1 MNERQEG
8 SGELVVSR
16 GDASEVLD
24 AVEKAFD
31 QIAAL
36 VEMLVE
42 IPRIEPV
49 GARRY
54 NRFAALSLNQFDE
67 GIRVVSLVGHDVQ
80 SRLIRDQRSG
90 MLDVGHLASR
100 ENDAQRIAQGV
111 DGHVQFGGQSAP
123 RTADLLRRSLFFGQS
138 DKLKPTD

>member
-8 SGELVVSR
+8 NGELVVSR

-67 GIRVVSLVGHDVQ
+67 GIRVVSLVGHDMQ
-80 SRLIRDQRSG
+80 SRLI
-90 MLDVGHLASR
+90 
-100 ENDAQRIAQGV
+100 
-111 DGHVQFGGQSAP
+111 SAP
-123 RTADLLRRSLFFGQS
+123 ACSMSATWPAERMTRNGLPKASTATCSLVVS
-138 DKLKPTD
+138 PPRERPIS

>member
-8 SGELVVSR
+8 NGELVVSR

-54 NRFAALSLNQFDE
+54 NRFAALSLNQPKN
-67 GIRVVSLVGHDVQ
+67 
-80 SRLIRDQRSG
+80 RS
-90 MLDVGHLASR
+90 
-100 ENDAQRIAQGV
+100 
-111 DGHVQFGGQSAP
+111 
-123 RTADLLRRSLFFGQS
+123 
-138 DKLKPTD
+138 